1 MKKILFALFLLT
13 SFSFLS
19 KLNAQNCTITTP
31 VISNIRVTSGATC
44 SATFDLEYD
53 ITSNSGSKLTGIY
66 IYSGSLPATFFS
78 GGSNIPVTSTVNSTP
93 NVLATI
99 QIDPSVAGSTSIT
112 YQAKGSSGNPTSFK
126 PNLPYTTTTNADGSQ
141 RTKILNITVPISCSG
156 TVDLSA
162 AIGNTNQGSFS
173 DYQCLNTISFRVN
186 DPILRGQM
194 TCSNPRSFT
203 FAANTINATQI
214 TFSAYSDAARTV
226 LLQAPAGGFVYS
238 GYGTTAPITITSY
251 SNITLN
257 TDANSNL
264 SFGPFNYQSANGTKN
279 DVYLSVSVTGNTK
292 NTNSLQIENSC
303 AALPVTFTSFN
314 AARSND
320 KVNLTWETSSEVN
333 NRGFN
338 VQRNVNGV
346 WKNVGFVFSRAENGN
361 SGSTL
366 SYSFPEV
373 NTEKGISQYRIE
385 QVDMDGRAK
394 YTDIRSVRG
403 LGEVSTKMSLFPNPT
418 ANGKVNLLF
427 ENTVSKRD
435 VIVSDISGRIVKQ
448 IKGVVSNSLVIDNLS
463 EGVYSVQVT
472 DLINAQTTVQKLV
485 VTKR

>member
-1 MKKILFALFLLT
+1 
-13 SFSFLS
+13 
-19 KLNAQNCTITTP
+19 
-31 VISNIRVTSGATC
+31 
-44 SATFDLEYD
+44 
-53 ITSNSGSKLTGIY
+53 
-66 IYSGSLPATFFS
+66 
-78 GGSNIPVTSTVNSTP
+78 
-93 NVLATI
+93 
-99 QIDPSVAGSTSIT
+99 
-112 YQAKGSSGNPTSFK
+112 
-126 PNLPYTTTTNADGSQ
+126 
-141 RTKILNITVPISCSG
+141 
-156 TVDLSA
+156 
-162 AIGNTNQGSFS
+162 
-173 DYQCLNTISFRVN
+173 
-186 DPILRGQM
+186 M
-194 TCSNPRSFT
+194 TCNTPRSFT

-214 TFSAYSDAARTV
+214 TFSAYSDAARTK
-226 LLQAPAGGFVYS
+226 LLQAPAGFTYS
-238 GYGTTAPITITSY
+238 GYGTTSPIAIDFY

-257 TDANSNL
+257 TEANSNL
-264 SFGPFNYQSANGTKN
+264 SFGPFPYRNVSGST
-279 DVYLSVSVTGNTK
+279 DVYLSVSVTGNTL
-292 NTNSLQIENSC
+292 NTNSLQISNSC
-303 AALPVTFTSFN
+303 SPLPVIFTSFN

-427 ENTVSKRD
+427 ENTESKRE